1 MERKNKMTVEIF
13 GESYALKG
21 DAEAALVRELAG
33 IVDAQMRR
41 IALGNPRLPA
51 AKLAVL
57 AALNIAGEYKKLE
70 EDYRELIDL
79 LKKEAA
85 RV

>member
-1 MERKNKMTVEIF
+1 MELKNKMTVEIF

-21 DAEAALVRELAG
+21 DAEAELVRELAG

-41 IALGNPRLPA
+41 VAQVNPRLPA

-57 AALNIAGEYKKLE
+57 AALNIAGEYKRLE
-70 EDYRELIDL
+70 DDYRALIDM